1 MKQKV
6 KWYYKIFTNDY
17 NNLFS
22 VNRNFLSYG
31 TKDFQA
37 FLQMT
42 TKADPKVFF
51 GISELALAYRPSMP
65 SFCRVAKYKVIRNL
79 TRKYQGK
86 KIEVNFILCQAAFG
100 LRL

>member
-31 TKDFQA
+31 TKDFQV

-42 TKADPKVFF
+42 IKADPKVFF
-51 GISELALAYRPSMP
+51 DISELASTYRPSVP
-65 SFCRVAKYKVIRNL
+65 SFCSVAKYKVIRNL
-79 TRKYQGK
+79 MREDQGITK
-86 KIEVNFILCQAAFG
+86 G
-100 LRL
+100 H

>member
-22 VNRNFLSYG
+22 VNHNVLSYG
-31 TKDFQA
+31 TMNFQV

-51 GISELALAYRPSMP
+51 GISELALAYRPSVP
-65 SFCRVAKYKVIRNL
+65 SFYRVAKYKVIENL
-79 TRKYQGK
+79 TRKDQGK
-86 KIEVNFILCQAAFG
+86 KQ
-100 LRL
+100 R